1 MQTKF
6 KNLPLGTRAIDLPD
20 AEYPN
25 YFLNT
30 FAKPRRAS
38 VCDCERSPDESLGQ
52 ALHGLNG
59 EIIAEKISH
68 KDGRIAKLLKDER
81 PAPEIISQ
89 VYLAAL
95 CRPASAA
102 ELETLQTFL
111 AEAPS
116 PQEFYQDLLWALI
129 NSKQF
134 MFVH

>member
-1 MQTKF
+1 M
-6 KNLPLGTRAIDLPD
+6 
-20 AEYPN
+20 
-25 YFLNT
+25 
-30 FAKPRRAS
+30 
-38 VCDCERSPDESLGQ
+38 
-52 ALHGLNG
+52 HGLNG

-81 PAPEIISQ
+81 PAAEIISQ